1 MSNLVLN
8 DAIEVYKHF
17 EGRIIDMMPPLIEE
31 GRTPLSARGLMR
43 RRLQVLSS
51 ADAVKASWWN
61 NYVDTGDGIAYHPD
75 GRIKVVPDS
84 RHLRELNTESR
95 LFTGSLVLE
104 DGVFDSLEG
113 TEFTPK
119 DVKKYAQNRVLT
131 ETEVTQNPVWL
142 ALARDQVLLQEY
154 AGETF
159 RQAKER
165 FNRDNNMGV
174 YVHEAPEKAIMRAL
188 FVGALVDNYY
198 SDADGYYGGLDY
210 GGGRLVGVAPE
221 AQVRENDQVVKP
233 THE

>member
-8 DAIEVYKHF
+8 DAIKVYKAF
-17 EGRIIDMMPPLIEE
+17 EGRIIDMMPELIRE

-51 ADAVKASWWN
+51 AEAVKASWWN
-61 NYVDTGDGIAYHPD
+61 NYVHTGDGIAYHPD

-95 LFTGSLVLE
+95 LFTGGLVLE

-131 ETEVTQNPVWL
+131 EAEAIQNPVWL
-142 ALARDQVLLQEY
+142 ALACDQVLLQEY

-174 YVHEAPEKAIMRAL
+174 YVHGAPEKAIMRAL
-188 FVGALVDNYY
+188 FVSALLDNYY
-198 SDADGYYGGLDY
+198 SDADGYYGGLD
-210 GGGRLVGVAPE
+210 
-221 AQVRENDQVVKP
+221 
-233 THE
+233 